1 MRLRGTGAPPSAVKD
16 LTTTQSS
23 GGRKVRIDKKRQFTP
38 SPTGPQH
45 AETPRLQTEDPH
57 RSTVHRRQSR
67 STRLIMQQ
75 PWRSHQSVPI
85 AVKNQGGDCQYA
97 LCPGLKRNNLR
108 KRPYP
113 TRYQCE
119 ECSIKKGTPV
129 WLCNS
134 TKKHADGSSR
144 AILCH
149 MKHHSARHITPETS
163 PTAAAASEGT
173 QESAPTA
180 AAASFREI

>member
-1 MRLRGTGAPPSAVKD
+1 MRLRGTGASSSAVKD

-23 GGRKVRIDKKRQFTP
+23 GGRKRRIDKKRQFTP
-38 SPTGPQH
+38 SPPGAQH

-119 ECSIKKGTPV
+119 ECSIKKGRPV

-144 AILCH
+144 RRTHPKRYFGGGPNGIFSIP
-149 MKHHSARHITPETS
+149 KQPES
-163 PTAAAASEGT
+163 
-173 QESAPTA
+173 
-180 AAASFREI
+180 RENAKNYKAVYRVEF